1 MSVEL
6 LHHFQSKQQSIEER
20 IAVGK
25 DLRKKF
31 PRINQ
36 GEYNV
41 SADRTDPV
49 SILEEQAK
57 TRLPDLVPIRYA
69 RMLTSPFAFLR
80 GAAAIMAMD
89 LKANGETSGIDVQA
103 CGDTHVAN
111 FGVFASAER
120 NLIFGINDFD
130 ETLPGPWEWD
140 LKRLVASI
148 VASGRFLGADK
159 DLSTESVMAA
169 VSTYRKKMKEF
180 AYKGNM
186 ELWYSTIKD
195 KDILKTLSPSARKG
209 AVKIMSKAKE
219 RTHLQVLGKLTD
231 LVDDKFRLKVNAPF
245 IVRETHTQAG
255 RPIDEALGLFLDS
268 YFLSLADERKAL
280 LQHYRIVDVARKVV
294 GVGSVGTRCWI
305 IFLTGNNSND
315 PLFLQLKEAQPS
327 VLEPFL
333 PPSAY
338 TNYGQRVVAGQRLIQ
353 AAPDIFLGWG
363 ELDGIHFYVRQLRD
377 MKGGVEFDP
386 EKVTVKNLPQYC
398 SLCAWAL
405 ALSHAK
411 SGDAAMI
418 AGYAGN
424 SEELDEAMVRFA
436 FAYADQ
442 TEKDYDALVAAAKS
456 GRIKVAEAEAE
467 D

>member
-1 MSVEL
+1 MSQEL
-6 LHHFQSKQQSIEER
+6 LQHFQSKHESVEER
-20 IAVGK
+20 FAIGK
-25 DLRKKF
+25 KLRKQY
-31 PRINQ
+31 PRAGQ
-36 GEYNV
+36 GEYKTSTN
-41 SADRTDPV
+41 RLDPV
-49 SILEEQAK
+49 TILEEQGK

-80 GAAAIMAMD
+80 GAAAIMSMD
-89 LKANGETSGIDVQA
+89 LKANGETSGIQVQA
-103 CGDTHVAN
+103 CGDMHVAN

-159 DLSTESVMAA
+159 DLCEEAVMSA

-180 AYKGNM
+180 AYMGNM
-186 ELWYSTIKD
+186 ELWYTTIRD
-195 KDILKTLSPSARKG
+195 KDILKTLSPSARRG
-209 AVKIMSKAKE
+209 AEKIMSKAKE

-231 LVDDKFRLKVNAPF
+231 MVDDKFRLKVNAPF
-245 IVRETHTQAG
+245 IVRETHTQTG
-255 RPIDEALGLFLDS
+255 MPIEEALGLFLDS
-268 YFLSLADERKAL
+268 YFQSLADDRKTL

-305 IFLTGNNSND
+305 IFLTGNNSDD

-327 VLEPFL
+327 VLEPY
-333 PPSAY
+333 SSKSIY
-338 TNYGQRVVAGQRLIQ
+338 TNHGQRVVAGQRLIQ

-363 ELDGIHFYVRQLRD
+363 ELGGIHFYVRQLRD

-386 EKVTVKNLPQYC
+386 EKVTVKNLPQYS

-442 TEKDYDALVAAAKS
+442 TEKDHAALEAAAKS
-456 GRIKVAEAEAE
+456 GRIKVADAAA
-467 D
+467 

>member
-1 MSVEL
+1 
-6 LHHFQSKQQSIEER
+6 
-20 IAVGK
+20 
-25 DLRKKF
+25 
-31 PRINQ
+31 
-36 GEYNV
+36 
-41 SADRTDPV
+41 
-49 SILEEQAK
+49 
-57 TRLPDLVPIRYA
+57 
-69 RMLTSPFAFLR
+69 MLTSPFAFLR

-89 LKANGETSGIDVQA
+89 LKANGETSGIYVQA
-103 CGDTHVAN
+103 CGDMHVAN

-159 DLSTESVMAA
+159 NLCKESVMAA

-180 AYKGNM
+180 AYMGNM
-186 ELWYSTIKD
+186 ELWYSTIRE

-209 AVKIMSKAKE
+209 AAKIMSKARE
-219 RTHLQVLGKLTD
+219 RTHMQVLGKLTD
-231 LVDDKFRLKVNAPF
+231 MVDDKFRLKVNAPF
-245 IVRETHTQAG
+245 IVRETHTQNG
-255 RPIDEALGLFLDS
+255 MPIDEALGLFLES
-268 YFLSLADERKAL
+268 YFLSLADDRKAL
-280 LQHYRIVDVARKVV
+280 LRQYRIVDAARKVV

-305 IFLTGNNSND
+305 IFLTGNNSDD

-327 VLEPFL
+327 VLEPFV
-333 PPSAY
+333 SQSKY
-338 TNYGQRVVAGQRLIQ
+338 SNHGQRVVAGQRLIQ

-363 ELDGIHFYVRQLRD
+363 ELGGIHFYVRQLRD

-386 EKVTVKNLPQYC
+386 EKVTVKNLPQYS

-418 AGYAGN
+418 SGYVGN
-424 SEELDEAMVRFA
+424 SEVLDEAMARFA

-442 TEKDYDALVAAAKS
+442 TEKDYDALAAAAKS
-456 GRIKVAEAEAE
+456 GRIQVATEGREA
-467 D
+467 